1 MYQFEV
7 IPSLLIFEFI
17 LIEKKVILILL
28 KLPIEDFVF
37 NLFNNLVIQP
47 LANNY
52 FFHYH
57 EKSLLWLKKILS
69 YSMLESPKSRTKTN
83 FPILIFQT

>member
-7 IPSLLIFEFI
+7 IPNLLIFEFI

-52 FFHYH
+52 FFH
-57 EKSLLWLKKILS
+57 LS
-69 YSMLESPKSRTKTN
+69 
-83 FPILIFQT
+83 

>member
-1 MYQFEV
+1 MYQLEV

-17 LIEKKVILILL
+17 LIEKKVIPILL

-37 NLFNNLVIQP
+37 NLFNNLAIQP

-52 FFHYH
+52 FCHYH
-57 EKSLLWLKKILS
+57 EKSLLWLEKILS
-69 YSMLESPKSRTKTN
+69 YSLLESPHN
-83 FPILIFQT
+83 AI